1 LLAPPLPF
9 PNPLLLEPEPLGSV
23 ITLVVLVVTFVGCRA
38 IAGNENLFDL
48 FMISSLFLREGL
60 GGWEKNFTEDR
71 VDNGI
76 ASKYCSP
83 TTLPEPTPSDSDDS
97 GFSSIAES
105 RSVDN
110 EEGIPD

>member
-1 LLAPPLPF
+1 
-9 PNPLLLEPEPLGSV
+9 V

-48 FMISSLFLREGL
+48 FTMSSLFLREGL

-76 ASKYCSP
+76 ASKYGSP
-83 TTLPEPTPSDSDDS
+83 TTLPKPTLSDS

>member
-1 LLAPPLPF
+1 
-9 PNPLLLEPEPLGSV
+9 LGSL

-48 FMISSLFLREGL
+48 FTISSLFLRGEGL
-60 GGWEKNFTEDR
+60 GGWEKNFTEDG

-76 ASKYCSP
+76 ASKYRSP
-83 TTLPEPTPSDSDDS
+83 AMLPKSTPSDSDDS

-110 EEGIPD
+110 EEGIPDR